1 MYRWEIYTA
10 LVKYE
15 DNPSTIEERPV
26 LIIDKDY
33 VYALKI
39 TSQKHLER
47 KYDISIEYWK
57 EAGLEKE
64 SYVSIDK
71 KLEIPKKDFIKRI
84 GKLDSIDIKNI
95 AFEFNKMLKE
105 INNN

>member
-15 DNPSTIEERPV
+15 DNPSIIEERPV

-33 VYALKI
+33 AYVLKI
-39 TSQKHLER
+39 TSQEHQER
-47 KYDISIEYWK
+47 EYDIKIENWR

-64 SYVSIDK
+64 SYVRIDK
-71 KLEIPKKDFIKRI
+71 KIEIPKKDFIKRI

-95 AFEFNKMLKE
+95 TSEYNKMLKE
-105 INNN
+105 LKNN

>member
-15 DNPSTIEERPV
+15 DNPNIIEERPV

-33 VYALKI
+33 VYVLKI
-39 TSQKHLER
+39 TSQKHSER
-47 KYDISIEYWK
+47 KYDIKIENWK

-64 SYVSIDK
+64 SYVRIDK
-71 KLEIPKKDFIKRI
+71 KLYIPKEDFIKRI
-84 GKLDSIDIKNI
+84 GMLDSIDVKNI
-95 AFEFNKMLKE
+95 TFEINKMLKE
-105 INNN
+105 INKK